1 VLYNKIKKGANNM
14 FNNTKINQLGNLL
27 NIKDIELLEIA
38 LKKQAKY
45 LKVNSTF
52 LLKSFIVMV
61 DIKKQHEEEQ
71 LKNDR
76 YTSKNILINK
86 YKNTI
91 IDLYT
96 IERFGYL
103 KISKY
108 LAITHNAVVSKSSI
122 ENFIKNN
129 NITRD

>member
-1 VLYNKIKKGANNM
+1 M